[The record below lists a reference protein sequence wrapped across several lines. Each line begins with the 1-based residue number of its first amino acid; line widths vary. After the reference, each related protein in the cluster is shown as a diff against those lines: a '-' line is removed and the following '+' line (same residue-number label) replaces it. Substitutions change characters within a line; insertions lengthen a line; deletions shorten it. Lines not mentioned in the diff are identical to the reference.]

1 MLSRKQFVWASLVL
15 LMWGARQLNADM
27 APEYRPRGQAA
38 LSVALIAAASEGDV
52 EGARKLL
59 KRGANPTWAMP
70 ARYQVDAFSLENGP
84 ALISAIRAKYVE
96 VLRMFLDERPQL
108 IQTQGAAMLSEILA
122 GPHWLHSS
130 TVDLEFLKLLIER
143 KVEINSRGTTP
154 LMLAAA
160 RGHVDAVRTLLAAGA
175 DASHKGP
182 DGKTALARAR
192 EAKPPKPEHAEI
204 IKLLDPVTK

>member
-1 MLSRKQFVWASLVL
+1 
-15 LMWGARQLNADM
+15 M
-27 APEYRPRGQAA
+27 APDYRPRGQAA

-59 KRGANPTWAMP
+59 KRGANPAWEKP
-70 ARYQVDAFSLENGP
+70 ARYQIDAFSIENGP
-84 ALISAIRAKYVE
+84 ALISAIRAQHIE

-108 IQTQGAAMLSEILA
+108 IQTHGAALLSEILA
-122 GPHWLHSS
+122 GPPWLHSP
-130 TVDLEFLKLLIER
+130 TVDLAFLKLLIER
-143 KVEINSRGTTP
+143 KVELNPRGTTP

-175 DASHKGP
+175 DPSRRGS
-182 DGKTALARAR
+182 DGKTALARAK

-204 IKLLDPVTK
+204 IKLLDPVTQ